1 MVHLPPHG
9 QRAAR
14 LGWMDALRGLALTF
28 VVFDHAIAHTLDNG
42 GELPAWLMIGSDT
55 LNPLRM
61 PLMVFLSGT
70 LLSQSLAKG
79 HTSYLSGKFRNILYP
94 YLLWA
99 FIYTTIWLAV
109 APITN
114 TQHSVKEYLWIFY
127 FPPAHLWFIYY
138 IFLYYVMMLFVRN
151 LPLLP
156 LAAAL
161 LVIAGI
167 GTYLGVS
174 WFERF
179 FFLFAF
185 FVLGHY
191 ATIHAATLTRWLN
204 DPRVMTVMALV
215 ALGMP
220 AATLLRETTVRYEPA
235 SIPLAIAGI
244 ALMIWL
250 ANRVGERPSFAVFRH
265 LGRHSLQVYI
275 LHWMIIA
282 TIVITSTKLLGIETP
297 EVVFGWG
304 FVGGFALTVLSI
316 FIIRFCSLQFLF
328 AWPTGTRRSTSQA
341 EGEPRRRRAHSS

>member
-42 GELPAWLMIGSDT
+42 GELPPWLMLGSDT

-79 HTSYLSGKFRNILYP
+79 PTSYLSGKFRNILYP

-99 FIYTTIWLAV
+99 FIYTTIWLAA
-109 APITN
+109 APVTN
-114 TQHSVKEYLWIFY
+114 TPHSANEYLWIFY

-138 IFLYYVMMLFVRN
+138 IFVYYVVMLFARN

-161 LVIAGI
+161 LAIAGI
-167 GTYLGVS
+167 GTYLDVS

-204 DPRVMTVMALV
+204 DRRVMTVMAVV

-220 AATLLRETTVRYEPA
+220 ATALLLETTVRYEPT

-250 ANRVGERPSFAVFRH
+250 ANRVGDRSSFSVFRH
-265 LGRHSLQVYI
+265 LGRKSLQAYI

-282 TIVITSTKLLGIETP
+282 TIVTASTKLFGIETP
-297 EVVFGWG
+297 EVLFVLG
-304 FVGGFALTVLSI
+304 FVGGFALTLLSI
-316 FIIRFCSLQFLF
+316 FVIRVFSLEFLF
-328 AWPTGTRRSTSQA
+328 AWPTGAGRSTRQA
-341 EGEPRRRRAHSS
+341 KGEPLR